1 MQLSLEDEDILQQFT
16 VLVNYASERVTRR
29 GTAGLPDIVED
40 PGFTLDFVARQE
52 LKLFKQPLE
61 LKLEA
66 RNIFGR
72 GNFEYQS
79 TGSERIEI
87 NSYDVGTSFSFSV
100 SAEF

>member
-1 MQLSLEDEDILQQFT
+1 M
-16 VLVNYASERVTRR
+16 TRR

-40 PGFTLDFVARQE
+40 PGLTLDFVARQE

-61 LKLEA
+61 LKFEA

-72 GNFEYQS
+72 GNFEYLQN
-79 TGSERIEI
+79 EANRIEI
-87 NSYDVGTSFSFSV
+87 NSYDVGTSFSLGI